1 MAGQI
6 RITPQELR
14 DGATYLE
21 QRKVECMETLG
32 QMKSKVDEVTSNW
45 EGAAQNSFVQTFDEL
60 YKQISE
66 ALPQTVEGIENMLTG
81 AAQAIE
87 DADTSVA
94 QALNG

>member
-45 EGAAQNSFVQTFDEL
+45 EGAAQNSFVQTFEEL
-60 YKQISE
+60 YKQISD
-66 ALPQTVEGIENMLTG
+66 ALPQTVEGIESMLNG
-81 AAQAIE
+81 AAQAME
-87 DADTSVA
+87 EADDSIA
-94 QALNG
+94 QAFNG